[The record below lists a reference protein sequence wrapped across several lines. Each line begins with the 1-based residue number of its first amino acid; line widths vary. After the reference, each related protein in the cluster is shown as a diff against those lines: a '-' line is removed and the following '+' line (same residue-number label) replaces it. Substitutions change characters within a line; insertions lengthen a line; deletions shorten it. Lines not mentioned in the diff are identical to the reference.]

1 MSTSRHS
8 SSQAIA
14 ADYTTEK
21 RASTGIPRRPEP
33 EKHVS
38 VSPSSSQP
46 HLEAPLAAEDT
57 LSPDVRVELENLRAE
72 VKDLTEKLEV
82 LKAKRAEDR
91 AKLKEA
97 ESMKVQ
103 LAQMEENRKL
113 LQEKSADFQR
123 QIAQAKSVCCSLF

>member
-1 MSTSRHS
+1 MSPSRHS

-14 ADYTTEK
+14 TDSTTEK
-21 RASTGIPRRPEP
+21 KAPTGSPQHTEP
-33 EKHVS
+33 DKPVS
-38 VSPSSSQP
+38 VSPTSSHL
-46 HLEAPLAAEDT
+46 HLEGPVTVEDT
-57 LSPDVRVELENLRAE
+57 LSADVRVELENLRAE

-91 AKLKEA
+91 VKLKEA

-103 LAQMEENRKL
+103 LAQLEENRKL

-123 QIAQAKSVCCSLF
+123 QIRTSFFLELLR